1 MKNKFV
7 SYGHR
12 KENTVDSEYKA
23 KLETYQKL
31 KEEYLCQKTEL
42 AENGLEQ
49 KSLTDPDSRRM
60 KNNGSLDICYNV
72 QSVVD
77 SKNHFIVDISTT
89 NDINDQNQ
97 LHVMAK
103 NAKELLDIEECTV
116 IADTGYYNAT
126 EIKNC
131 IDDGMT
137 VYIKNQKPIIVQRIM
152 NFVKKNSPTTR
163 KMIHISARQVR
174 GYLF

>member
-1 MKNKFV
+1 
-7 SYGHR
+7 
-12 KENTVDSEYKA
+12 
-23 KLETYQKL
+23 
-31 KEEYLCQKTEL
+31 
-42 AENGLEQ
+42 
-49 KSLTDPDSRRM
+49 
-60 KNNGSLDICYNV
+60 
-72 QSVVD
+72 
-77 SKNHFIVDISTT
+77 
-89 NDINDQNQ
+89 
-97 LHVMAK
+97 MAK